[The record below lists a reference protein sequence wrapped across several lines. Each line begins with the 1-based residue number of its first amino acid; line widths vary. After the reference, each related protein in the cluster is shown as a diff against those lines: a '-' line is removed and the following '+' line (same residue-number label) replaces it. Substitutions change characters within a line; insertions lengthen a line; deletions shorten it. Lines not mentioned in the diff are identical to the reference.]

1 MSKFEVMATVWSSEQ
16 QNRRERTMRKIQW
29 TEDELQSINLHGETC
44 DAVARAAMQRSGL
57 NFDDIEQ
64 INGHY
69 ETHRWGS
76 DADRRYRKA
85 AVNKAVRRVAVNPLM
100 YAAPRQEEAAA
111 MR

>member
-1 MSKFEVMATVWSSEQ
+1 M
-16 QNRRERTMRKIQW
+16 NKIKW
-29 TEDELQSINLHGETC
+29 TAEEIEAIKIHGETC
-44 DAVARAAMQRSGL
+44 EAVARAAMERSGI

-64 INGHY
+64 INDHY

-85 AVNKAVRRVAVNPLM
+85 AVNKAVRRVAANPLM

-111 MR
+111 LR

>member
-44 DAVARAAMQRSGL
+44 DAVARAAMQRSGI
-57 NFDDIEQ
+57 NFDDIEC
-64 INGHY
+64 INEHY

-85 AVNKAVRRVAVNPLM
+85 AVNKAVRRVAANPLM
-100 YAAPRQEEAAA
+100 YAA

>member
-1 MSKFEVMATVWSSEQ
+1 MT
-16 QNRRERTMRKIQW
+16 KIKW

-85 AVNKAVRRVAVNPLM
+85 AVNKAVRRVAANPLE
-100 YAAPRQEEAAA
+100 YAAQEEAAA
-111 MR
+111 LR